1 MLFTALSPFAVFAAA
16 FEFRLLCFSELP
28 KQLPA
33 PVNGVKQPDGSL
45 KSLSPRQAA
54 ELLGHSTSEITEL
67 YYVKKDT
74 ARLNGITNGF
84 EL

>member
-1 MLFTALSPFAVFAAA
+1 MRRSSPSML
-16 FEFRLLCFSELP
+16 LLFGRQGFPELL

-33 PVNGVKQPDGSL
+33 PLNGVKQPYGSL
-45 KSLSPRQAA
+45 KSLTPRQAA
-54 ELLGHSTSEITEL
+54 DLLGHSTSEITEI